1 MKKERKKRGES
12 RVTVQNSWPA
22 TEQRPRRGTVQYQHR
37 NTGGG
42 VAGAAGKVA
51 FKSTRE
57 GECRQVE
64 QYLSLF
70 LSLSEK
76 TSENRTRTTTK

>member
-1 MKKERKKRGES
+1 M
-12 RVTVQNSWPA
+12 
-22 TEQRPRRGTVQYQHR
+22 QYQHR

-57 GECRQVE
+57 AEHRQVE
-64 QYLSLF
+64 QYRS
-70 LSLSEK
+70 LSLSER
-76 TSENRTRTTTK
+76 TLESRTRTTTTAKVDAAATKTRKIVQKRIQFFFF